1 MDATDRVE
9 HAAGFGTCGDGRA
22 MPRLDDKILYALPDG
37 TDALLEGTCG
47 APFSILG
54 RHNAGGVDIVRVFCR
69 DARRVRLLIGR
80 PQGGWGERA
89 MRRIGDTGLYIG
101 HIPAG
106 ISYRLKITW
115 ADGVEETEDPYSF
128 PPLLN
133 ERELELFRNG
143 HAAGLERIMGAHPL
157 QVDTV
162 AGVRFAVWAPHA
174 RRVSVIGDFNIW
186 DGGRHPMR
194 LRHEAGIWEIFIPGI
209 GAGERYKYEILDQE
223 GRIVPHKADPF
234 ARDAE
239 IPPATASVIASSA
252 PPIWTDATWM
262 CDRARL
268 QADDAPITIYEVHAA
283 SWRRPKGDPAL
294 TMSWDALA
302 SELVPYVQAGGF
314 THVGFL
320 PVMELLSGGVWECAP
335 LGLFR
340 PSARHG
346 PPEGFCR
353 LVDACH
359 RAGLGVIMDWIPDRL
374 PPDLHGIACFDG
386 TALYE
391 HPHPHPHERS
401 VLEGPPLFYNLH
413 RAEVR
418 GFLISSA
425 LMWLEHCHVDGLR
438 VDMRGCAGERHDEI
452 ISFLRELNEVIAQ
465 RVPGALVIA
474 SGGSTGPDATV
485 PVSRGGWGFSL
496 QSCTA
501 VPCRVGA
508 YLAQEALWRGPRH
521 LDIIA
526 ASAQAFSGKY
536 ILRPADAGN
545 AGDVP
550 SLFSQLPGDAWR
562 RHAAWRI
569 YLSFLWA
576 WPGRKLVFMGQ
587 EFAQETPWNPD
598 GQLPWDAACLPFAVG
613 TQRMVADINH
623 LYRACPALH
632 RRECVPA
639 SFAWVI
645 ADDTANNVF
654 AWIRDDGESAP
665 VLIVCNMTPSVRHD
679 YHVGVP
685 HGGYW
690 HELFNS
696 DAREYG
702 GSGVGNGG
710 GVHSHPY
717 VIHGYAEACV
727 LTLPPLGVLYLCMAR
742 VAS

>member
-1 MDATDRVE
+1 
-9 HAAGFGTCGDGRA
+9 

-162 AGVRFAVWAPHA
+162 AGVRFTVWAPHA

-302 SELVPYVQAGGF
+302 SELVPYVQAAGF

-391 HPHPHPHERS
+391 HPHSHPHERS

-438 VDMRGCAGERHDEI
+438 VDMRGCARERHDEI

-501 VPCRVGA
+501 VPCGVGA
-508 YLAQEALWRGPRH
+508 YLAQETLWRGGGIWTSLRRRRRRFPGNTSCVLQMRVMRGMCLRCFLSCRGMH
-521 LDIIA
+521 GA
-526 ASAQAFSGKY
+526 GMRRGAY
-536 ILRPADAGN
+536 ICLSCGHGRAGSLCSWDRNSRRKPLGTRMGNCRGMRPACLLRWERSGWWRISITSI
-545 AGDVP
+545 VP
-550 SLFSQLPGDAWR
+550 VPPCIVESASLPALPG
-562 RHAAWRI
+562 
-569 YLSFLWA
+569 SS
-576 WPGRKLVFMGQ
+576 P
-587 EFAQETPWNPD
+587 
-598 GQLPWDAACLPFAVG
+598 
-613 TQRMVADINH
+613 
-623 LYRACPALH
+623 
-632 RRECVPA
+632 
-639 SFAWVI
+639 
-645 ADDTANNVF
+645 
-654 AWIRDDGESAP
+654 
-665 VLIVCNMTPSVRHD
+665 MTRPTMS
-679 YHVGVP
+679 
-685 HGGYW
+685 
-690 HELFNS
+690 L
-696 DAREYG
+696 
-702 GSGVGNGG
+702 
-710 GVHSHPY
+710 
-717 VIHGYAEACV
+717 HGYAMM
-727 LTLPPLGVLYLCMAR
+727 GKAR
-742 VAS
+742 LF